1 MSRTHARAPIG
12 ERAHGKKPPKSSNV
26 SLIGAV
32 RFDEAL
38 TVYPYDGP
46 IDGHKFLHF
55 VDSYLAP
62 TLRDG
67 DVVVMDNLRVH
78 HIEEVEKRLKAVG
91 ARPLFL
97 PPYSPERNPIE
108 EIWSLFKRIFRS
120 EEAKTISEL
129 INAMKKAV
137 LATTPVKI
145 EAFFAHAA
153 YC

>member
-1 MSRTHARAPIG
+1 LQPLFLFSCYFFEIWQCSISRLRIFQTA
-12 ERAHGKKPPKSSNV
+12 S
-26 SLIGAV
+26 
-32 RFDEAL
+32 
-38 TVYPYDGP
+38 YDGP

-55 VDSYLAP
+55 LDSHLVP